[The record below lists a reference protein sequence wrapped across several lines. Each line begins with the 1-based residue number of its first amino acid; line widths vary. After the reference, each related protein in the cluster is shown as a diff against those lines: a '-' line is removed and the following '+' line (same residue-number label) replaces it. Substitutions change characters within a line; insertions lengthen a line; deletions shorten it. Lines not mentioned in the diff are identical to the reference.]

1 MSLQEERNEAE
12 EAGLRPGDPG
22 WCYRARVPQVKTTT
36 YVNRPEW
43 MSQVDITRGK
53 VKVTNR

>member
-1 MSLQEERNEAE
+1 MERNEAE